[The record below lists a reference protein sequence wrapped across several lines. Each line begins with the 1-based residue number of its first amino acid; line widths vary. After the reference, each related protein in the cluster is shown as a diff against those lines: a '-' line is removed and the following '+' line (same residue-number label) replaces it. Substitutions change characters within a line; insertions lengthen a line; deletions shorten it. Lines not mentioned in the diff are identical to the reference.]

1 MLSKRARLWLGLI
14 AATSLL
20 SLASACGGG
29 NTNTEGPTT
38 EGKPLPVKGNEGTIT
53 GKISY
58 TGAAPEPKKIDTPKI
73 DTGKPDVA
81 KPGPKKLDT
90 KKIDVKKGS
99 AVIPAPKAPAKK
111 EAKP

>member
-58 TGAAPEPKKIDTPKI
+58 TGAAPEPVP
-73 DTGKPDVA
+73 P
-81 KPGPKKLDT
+81 P
-90 KKIDVKKGS
+90 
-99 AVIPAPKAPAKK
+99 IPAVTKIMSESRMASRNSSLDSSADLLPRSGSP
-111 EAKP
+111 PFSRRRWSR